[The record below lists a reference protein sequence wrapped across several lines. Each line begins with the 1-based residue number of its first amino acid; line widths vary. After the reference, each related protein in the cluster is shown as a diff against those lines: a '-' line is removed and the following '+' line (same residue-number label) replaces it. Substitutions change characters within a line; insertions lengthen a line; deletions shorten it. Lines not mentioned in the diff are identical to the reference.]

1 MKKLFILLCIICMT
15 ICNAA
20 PTKSPNYIIT
30 KNNPTLNLTLPS
42 NPTTGYSWFLISY
55 DKSLLKLIS
64 HKYTTSNSNKK
75 LVGAGGYETWKF
87 QATQN
92 ALKAPHI
99 TYVKLVYAR
108 PWEIK
113 ANSLPADL
121 KSTTIYVVVKP

>member
-1 MKKLFILLCIICMT
+1 MKKLFIFLCIACMT

-20 PTKSPNYIIT
+20 PTKPPNYIIT

-55 DKSLLKLIS
+55 NKSLLNLIG
-64 HKYTTSNSNKK
+64 HKYTTSNNNKK
-75 LVGAGGYETWKF
+75 LVGAGGYEAWKF
-87 QATQN
+87 RATRA

-99 TYVKLVYAR
+99 TYIKLAYAR

-113 ANSLPADL
+113 ANSLPKDL
-121 KSTTIYVVVKP
+121 KITTIYVVIKP